1 MDEEEFNKLF
11 IDESN
16 GQAQPSALPKA
27 AAGKEPKKQKI
38 ILIDMKRAQNGG
50 IALARIKLSNSEVRS
65 KVLTMTE
72 DGLSTE
78 QLRSLEE
85 FLPTA
90 EEREKLKSFKGKKIL
105 LSSCKVCMYVMYVF
119 IVCMLCILYKYFMFV
134 CMYVCMHICMYVCI
148 LCMKVFYVCLYVRMY
163 IM

>member
-90 EEREKLKSFKGKKIL
+90 DEREKLKNFKGKKIL
-105 LSSCKVCMYVMYVF
+105 LSICKVCMYVFYVF
-119 IVCMLCILYKYFMFV
+119 VHACMLSKYLFYVYMHV
-134 CMYVCMHICMYVCI
+134 CMYVY
-148 LCMKVFYVCLYVRMY
+148 
-163 IM
+163 